1 MTRMRMS
8 PHSWPILNKRG
19 CMEEEIEE
27 LAERG
32 LGYFLEPNTSLKTNL
47 KKVILEAYK
56 AGMEATAK
64 IYKS

>member
-1 MTRMRMS
+1 
-8 PHSWPILNKRG
+8 
-19 CMEEEIEE
+19 MEEEIEE

-64 IYKS
+64 IYKSNTTNKGE